1 MKYYPITEHKNILE
15 TLIRQLRDLL
25 NKIVNHELKQYGIT
39 LKQLAVLDIVSIL
52 GGKTSPKE
60 LSMRLL
66 RQPHTV
72 SSLLIRMEQQGLINR
87 DTDPVKKVSV
97 NITLTEKGEHILIEA
112 RKLHALQDVT
122 SCLSEQELQ
131 QLTVSLKK
139 LRDSAINKLAQINS
153 PFFT

>member
-15 TLIRQLRDLL
+15 TLVHQLRDLL
-25 NKIVNHELKQYGIT
+25 NKIMNHELKQFDIT
-39 LKQLAVLDIVSIL
+39 LQQLAVLDIVSIL
-52 GGKTSPKE
+52 GGKTTPKE
-60 LSMRLL
+60 VSMRLL

-72 SSLLIRMEQQGLINR
+72 SSLLNRMEQQGLINK
-87 DTDPVKKVSV
+87 DTDPEKKISV
-97 NITLTEKGEHILIEA
+97 NITLTEKGEHILNEA
-112 RKLHALQDVT
+112 RKLNALRDIT

-131 QLTVSLKK
+131 QLIVSLKK